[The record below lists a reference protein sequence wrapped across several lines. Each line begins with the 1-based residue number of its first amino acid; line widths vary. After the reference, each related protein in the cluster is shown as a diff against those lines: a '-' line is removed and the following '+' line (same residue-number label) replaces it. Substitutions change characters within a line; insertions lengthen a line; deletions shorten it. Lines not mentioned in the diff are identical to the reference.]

1 MEVHEL
7 AAATAAPIATR
18 QHTTAPLMVGNVAI
32 SSIHSPTNQQLH
44 HAGIIDC
51 RQSRRRSRRTPHRG
65 QASCELR
72 HLLNRYNDLAYMPEV
87 MVANKHRE
95 LRLPWAYVLIVLFV

>member
-7 AAATAAPIATR
+7 AAATAGPIATR
-18 QHTTAPLMVGNVAI
+18 HLTTAPLMAGNVAI

-44 HAGIIDC
+44 HVGIIDC
-51 RQSRRRSRRTPHRG
+51 RQSRRRSRCTADRR

-72 HLLNRYNDLAYMPEV
+72 HLPIRYNDLTHMLEV
-87 MVANKHRE
+87 LITSKNQE
-95 LRLPWAYVLIVLFV
+95 LRLPRACMLIY